1 MEFIANIF
9 FKGKIKCLT
18 GLHIGGG
25 QDKLEIGGVDSIV
38 IRDPK
43 TQYPMI
49 PGSSLRGKL
58 RTMIE
63 FGLGKIHPGNPGKK
77 IEAGSPSEAVE
88 ITRIF
93 GKGADEKTPAEGPS
107 RLIVR
112 DCMPD
117 NATVDMWK
125 ELETEL
131 LYTEFKA
138 ENTINRLT
146 SAANPRFIERVPA
159 ESVFDFE
166 LILGIY
172 GNTDTLKTDIN
183 SLLMGLKMMQHHWL
197 GKSGSRGYGKV
208 EFAMEDPIILTT
220 EDYIS
225 TQSNNYEKASGSLKE
240 DKYDENKHIFR
251 FTDDMIS
258 QWITATQKTSSTN
271 NEQ

>member
-58 RTMIE
+58 RTMLE
-63 FGLGKIHPGNPGKK
+63 FGLGAIHPGTYDDKGKVK
-77 IEAGSPSEAVE
+77 VEPGSPSEDKV
-88 ITRIF
+88 IVRLF
-93 GKGADEKTPAEGPS
+93 GKGSDDKKKEETQGPTC
-107 RLIVR
+107 LIVR

-117 NATVDMWK
+117 KQTAEMW
-125 ELETEL
+125 EEIETEL

-159 ESVFDFE
+159 GSVFDFE
-166 LILGIY
+166 IILGVY
-172 GNTDTLKTDIN
+172 GTADNLKEDISN
-183 SLLMGLKMMQHHWL
+183 ILMGLGMIEHNWL
-197 GKSGSRGYGKV
+197 GKSGSRGYGKI
-208 EFAMEDPIILTT
+208 EFILDEPALITCD
-220 EDYIS
+220 DYKTNPTKCKDASKKTGEALSIADFKNKIEELIS
-225 TQSNNYEKASGSLKE
+225 T
-240 DKYDENKHIFR
+240 
-251 FTDDMIS
+251 IS
-258 QWITATQKTSSTN
+258 PKS
-271 NEQ
+271 

>member
-1 MEFIANIF
+1 MQFIANIF

-58 RTMIE
+58 RTMLE
-63 FGLGKIHPGNPGKK
+63 FGLGKISKEGDPS
-77 IEAGSPSEAVE
+77 IEPE

-93 GKGADEKTPAEGPS
+93 GKGANDKEDKKNEKSDLQGPTC
-107 RLIVR
+107 LIVR

-117 NATVDMWK
+117 KQTTEMW
-125 ELETEL
+125 EEIETEL

-159 ESVFDFE
+159 GSVFDFE
-166 LILGIY
+166 IILGVY
-172 GNTDTLKTDIN
+172 GSTANLKEDIN
-183 SLLMGLKMMQHHWL
+183 NILMGLGMIEHNWL
-197 GKSGSRGYGKV
+197 GKSGSRGYGKIA
-208 EFAMEDPIILTT
+208 FILDEPALVTCD
-220 EDYIS
+220 DYKTNPTKCKDASKKTGEALSLADFKNKIEELIS
-225 TQSNNYEKASGSLKE
+225 T
-240 DKYDENKHIFR
+240 
-251 FTDDMIS
+251 IS
-258 QWITATQKTSSTN
+258 PKS
-271 NEQ
+271 